1 MDAYYEYRKLDI
13 EYRREVTG
21 LSSFVHL
28 HKELE
33 IVYVISGKCVAYA
46 DKNSYLLKPGD
57 MFISF
62 PNQVHYYKTV
72 ENGKYALLIFSP
84 DIIYEYASLIS
95 KSIPDRNCILS
106 DEESELKT
114 IFAKMSDAD
123 TDYNNLTVCGYINVL
138 MGTVLPLLN
147 LKIVDKNKTS
157 AFYAIV
163 EFCSNNF
170 KNDITLE
177 TVSEKLHLSK
187 YYVSHII
194 NKRLG
199 QNFNEYINN
208 MRVSEALSFLRE
220 TDMKIS
226 DISEY
231 VGFGTIRSFN
241 RAFRTVMGVTP
252 VEYRCG
258 LNELSNQQ

>member
-1 MDAYYEYRKLDI
+1 MDAYYEDRKLAI
-13 EYRREVTG
+13 ECRIDTV
-21 LSSFVHL
+21 LSPLAHL
-28 HKELE
+28 HRELE
-33 IVYVISGKCVAYA
+33 IIYVISGKSVAYA
-46 DKNSYLLKPGD
+46 DNNSYILNTGD

-62 PNQVHYYKTV
+62 PHQVHYYKTV
-72 ENGKYALLIFSP
+72 ERGKYALLIFSP
-84 DIIYEYASLIS
+84 DIIYEYSSLIS

-106 DEESELKT
+106 NEENELKT
-114 IFAKMSDAD
+114 IFSKMNDAD
-123 TDYNNLTVCGYINVL
+123 TEYNNLTVCGYINVL
-138 MGTVLPLLN
+138 MGKILPLLN
-147 LKIVDKNKTS
+147 LKIADKNKTS
-157 AFYAIV
+157 AFYDIV

-208 MRVSEALSFLRE
+208 MRVSESLSFLRE

-241 RAFRTVMGVTP
+241 RAFKTIMEVTP
-252 VEYRCG
+252 VEYRSS
-258 LNELSNQQ
+258 LNEIKN